1 MIYSNVIKN
10 NLHKILKKKNKYTK
24 KDVNILINKGY
35 NFKNAIFIVKCTAI
49 FNKADWSNWVGKSRD
64 DVSIMLG
71 LY

>member
-1 MIYSNVIKN
+1 MVYSDVVKN

-24 KDVNILINKGY
+24 TDVNTLINKGY
-35 NFKNAIFIVKCTAI
+35 SFKNAIFIVKCTAI
-49 FNKADWSNWVGKSRD
+49 YYKVNWSKWVGKSRD